1 MTLSAGTRLGP
12 YEIVAPLGAGGMGEV
27 YRARDARLGR
37 EVAIKVLPATLAS
50 DPERLKRFE
59 KEARSASALNHPNIV
74 TVYDVGSEG
83 GTSYIAMELVSGDTL
98 RALLTGDALPVKKLL
113 AIAIPVGEGLAKAHE
128 SGIVHRDLKP
138 ENVMVTKDGLVK
150 ILDFGLAKLTSP
162 MSGSGSNEGSNL
174 PTMTGTTP
182 GVVVG
187 TVGYMSPE
195 QASGAVVDFRSD
207 QFAFG
212 SILYEMATGKR
223 AFQRKT
229 AVDTLAAIL
238 NDEPEPIAS
247 LAPQSPA
254 PLRWVVERCLGK
266 EPRQRYAATHD
277 LTRELETVRD
287 HLTEASG
294 VSGVSVAAPARL
306 RQMSLAAIV
315 LSLAAL
321 AAGIFVG
328 KLLGRTSPPPLP
340 RFQQLT
346 FREEIV
352 YTARFAPDGQTIVYG
367 VSRENK
373 PFELLS
379 TRVGSFES
387 RSMGLSADILSIS
400 STGEMALLLGGP
412 GEALNS
418 GATLAQAPL
427 AGGAPREVLENVQ
440 AADWSPDGKTL
451 AVLRF
456 VGGKDR
462 LEYPIG
468 TVLLEANAI
477 NGRPR
482 ISRDGRSIAVP
493 VGDSMLSVDTQS
505 KKAKVLSKID
515 ASGHSWSSKGD
526 ELWAF
531 VLAGA
536 TSELRAIRPGGSE
549 RVVATLPGNFVLHD
563 IAASGLVLAERVAQ
577 RGEMLVRAPGETQD
591 RSLAWLDMSVPA
603 DISPDGRTVLFTEG
617 GSGTGGVATSFLRKT
632 NGTDP
637 VRLGEGAAM
646 ALSPDGKWTLVA
658 RGAERILMPTGAGE
672 PRTIKGQG
680 VDFADGGGT
689 FFADGHRLLLS
700 GSEKGVARLYE
711 CEIETGQLRPATAVE
726 VSLRGS
732 FHTISPDGKLV
743 AAQGANKE
751 WAIFLLDPASTV
763 PPRSISGL
771 RNNEE
776 PIRWS
781 ADGQTLFVLD
791 YKGSV
796 WKLDPGSGR
805 RELYRAVRADTNEF
819 QVTPDGAAYVYGFGY
834 FSSNL
839 MLIEGLR

>member
-1 MTLSAGTRLGP
+1 LSLEAGSRLGP

-27 YRARDARLGR
+27 YRARDSRLER
-37 EVAIKVLPATLAS
+37 EVAIKVLPAALAS

-74 TVYDVGSEG
+74 TVYDVGSES
-83 GTSYIAMELVSGDTL
+83 GTSYIAMELVSGETL
-98 RALLTGDALPVKKLL
+98 RALLAAGALPIKKLL
-113 AIAIPVGEGLAKAHE
+113 AIAIPVAEGLAKAHE

-162 MSGSGSNEGSNL
+162 MSGSGSNEGSQL

-195 QASGAVVDFRSD
+195 QAGGAAVDFRSD

-212 SILYEMATGKR
+212 SILYEMATGRR
-223 AFQRKT
+223 AFQKKT
-229 AVDTLAAIL
+229 AIDTLGAIL
-238 NDEPEPIAS
+238 NDEPEPITAVN
-247 LAPQSPA
+247 PQTPA

-277 LTRELETVRD
+277 LARELETVRD

-294 VSGVSVAAPARL
+294 VSVAAPARL
-306 RQMSLAAIV
+306 RRMSVPAIV
-315 LSLAAL
+315 LALAAL
-321 AAGIFVG
+321 AAGIFAG

-346 FREEIV
+346 FREEII

-412 GEALNS
+412 GTQLNF

-427 AGGAPREVLENVQ
+427 AGGAPREILEHVRS
-440 AADWSPDGKTL
+440 ADWSPDGKTL
-451 AVLRF
+451 AILRWI
-456 VGGKDR
+456 GGKTR

-468 TVLLEANAI
+468 TVLLESDGTF
-477 NGRPR
+477 GRPR
-482 ISRDGRSIAVP
+482 ISRDGGSIVISVGSSLTDVDVRSRRTSVLAKADVM
-493 VGDSMLSVDTQS
+493 GDS
-505 KKAKVLSKID
+505 
-515 ASGHSWSSKGD
+515 WSAKGD
-526 ELWAF
+526 EIWGF
-531 VLAGA
+531 VWVGA
-536 TSELRAIRPGGSE
+536 TSELRAFRPGAPE

-563 IAASGLVLAERVAQ
+563 IATSGLVLAERVAQ
-577 RGEMLVRAPGETQD
+577 RGEMLALAPGETRE
-591 RSLAWLDMSVPA
+591 RSLSWLDASVPV
-603 DISPDGRTVLFTEG
+603 DISRDGRTVLFTEA
-617 GSGTGGVATSFLRKT
+617 GSATRGVATAFLRR
-632 NGTDP
+632 TDGSDP
-637 VRLGEGAAM
+637 IRLGEGAAM
-646 ALSPDGKWTLVA
+646 ALSPEGKWALIA

-672 PRTIKGQG
+672 PRTITGQG
-680 VDFADGGGT
+680 IAFGDGGGT
-689 FFADGHRLLLS
+689 FFPDGKRVLLS
-700 GSEKGVARLYE
+700 GSAAGVGRLYE
-711 CEIETGQLRPATAVE
+711 YEIETGRLRPATAE
-726 VSLRGS
+726 GVSLRDT
-732 FHTISPDGKLV
+732 FHTISPDGRLV
-743 AAQGANKE
+743 AAQGANQK
-751 WAIFLLDPASTV
+751 WAIFPLDPAATA
-763 PPRSISGL
+763 PPRAIAGL
-771 RNNEE
+771 RPNEE

-781 ADGQTLFVLD
+781 ADGHTLFVLD
-791 YKGSV
+791 YRGSV
-796 WKLDPGSGR
+796 SKLDPGSGR
-805 RELYRAVRADTNEF
+805 RELYRALRPDTNEV
-819 QVTPDGAAYVYGFGY
+819 QVTPDGAACVYGYGY
-834 FSSNL
+834 FTSNL

>member
-1 MTLSAGTRLGP
+1 MSLEAGSRLGP
-12 YEIVAPLGAGGMGEV
+12 YEILAPLGTGGMGEV
-27 YRARDARLGR
+27 YRARDSRLGR
-37 EVAIKVLPATLAS
+37 EVAIKVLPANLGS
-50 DPERLKRFE
+50 DSERLRRFE

-74 TVYDVGSEG
+74 TVYDIGYESGV
-83 GTSYIAMELVSGDTL
+83 SYIAMELVSGETL
-98 RALLTGDALPVKKLL
+98 RALLVNGALPIKRLL
-113 AIAIPVGEGLAKAHE
+113 ALAVPVAEGLAKAHE

-150 ILDFGLAKLTSP
+150 ILDIGLAKLTST
-162 MSGSGSNEGSNL
+162 MSGSGEGSNL

-195 QASGAVVDFRSD
+195 QASGQAVDFRSD

-212 SILYEMATGKR
+212 SMLYEMATGRR
-223 AFQRKT
+223 AFQKKT
-229 AVDTLAAIL
+229 AVDTLASIL
-238 NDEPEPIAS
+238 NDEPEPIAA
-247 LAPQSPA
+247 LNPQTPA
-254 PLRWVVERCLGK
+254 PLRWIVERCLAK
-266 EPRQRYAATHD
+266 EPRQRYSATDD
-277 LTRELETVRD
+277 LARDLAGVRD

-294 VSGVSVAAPARL
+294 VSVAAPARL
-306 RQMSLAAIV
+306 RRMSLAAIL

-321 AAGIFVG
+321 AAGIIVG
-328 KLLGRTSPPPLP
+328 KLLPTTSPLPLP

-367 VSRENK
+367 VTRENK

-412 GEALNS
+412 GEGLNF
-418 GATLAQAPL
+418 GATLARSPL
-427 AGGAPREVLENVQ
+427 AGGAPREVLENVR

-468 TVLLEANAI
+468 TVLLEANEI
-477 NGRPR
+477 PGRPR
-482 ISRDGRSIAVP
+482 VSRDGRSIAVP
-493 VGDSMLSVDTQS
+493 VGGSMLSVDTKS
-505 KKAKVLSKID
+505 KKVSVLSKIN

-536 TSELRAIRPGGSE
+536 TTELRAIKPGGSE
-549 RVVATLPGNFVLHD
+549 RLVATLPGNFVLHD

-577 RGEMLVRAPGETQD
+577 RGEMLARAPGETQE
-591 RSLAWLDMSVPA
+591 RSLAWLDASVPA
-603 DISPDGRTVLFTEG
+603 DVSPDGRAVLFTET
-617 GSGTGGVATSFLRKT
+617 GSGTRGVATAFLRKT
-632 NGTDP
+632 DGSDP
-637 VRLGEGAAM
+637 IRLGEGSAL
-646 ALSPDGKWTLVA
+646 ALSPDGKWALIA
-658 RGAERILMPTGAGE
+658 RQADRILMPTGAGE
-672 PRTIKGQG
+672 PRTITGRG
-680 VDFADGGGT
+680 VEFSDGGGT
-689 FFADGHRLLLS
+689 FFPDGHRVLLS
-700 GSEKGVARLYE
+700 GSEAGRGRLYE
-711 CEIETGQLRPATAVE
+711 WDIETGRLRPATAE
-726 VSLRGS
+726 GVSLRPS
-732 FHTISPDGKLV
+732 FHTISPDARLV

-751 WAIFLLDPASTV
+751 WAIFPLDPAATV
-763 PPRSISGL
+763 SPRSIAGL
-771 RNNEE
+771 RPAEE

-781 ADGQTLFVLD
+781 ADGHTLFVLD

-796 WKLDPGSGR
+796 SKLEPGSGR
-805 RELYRAVRADTNEF
+805 RELYRALRPDSNEV
-819 QVTPDGAAYVYGFGY
+819 QVTSDGAAYVYGYGY